1 MSWYIKV
8 LKKYAVFSGRA
19 KREEFWMFVLF
30 NFIFSLVA
38 SLIDL
43 GIGILTFAVFG
54 WGLLSL
60 IYSLAVLVPGLAVGV
75 RRLHDVGKS
84 GWYLLIILIPIA
96 GPIWF
101 LVLACTDS
109 QAGENKY
116 GPNPKEEIPAQ
127 QDVAAGA

>member
-96 GPIWF
+96 GSIWF

-127 QDVAAGA
+127 QDVAVGA